1 MKLKGFRALPFVF
14 GLYLAFIVFPSYY
27 SYKTPL
33 MYCSIR
39 SADLC
44 LIFCE
49 ASVDEIML
57 ALFGQDAGEKHDD
70 YVAGIKEYLY
80 HSSEEVQEDMGYM
93 FFSMT

>member
-1 MKLKGFRALPFVF
+1 
-14 GLYLAFIVFPSYY
+14 
-27 SYKTPL
+27 